1 MFDILKGIV
10 EHIML
15 FFNIPDR
22 PFLTAL
28 VKAIVITVTTFI
40 VMRFARFF
48 FESIKTSLI
57 IGCRLAMLMLDLFEK
72 NKIEFT
78 DGFLKYRR

>member
-1 MFDILKGIV
+1 MLDILEGIV

-28 VKAIVITVTTFI
+28 VKGVVISSSFFI
-40 VMRFARFF
+40 GMRLGRFF
-48 FESIKTSLI
+48 FQSITSEYVVGDAKVCI
-57 IGCRLAMLMLDLFEK
+57 ILGFCAALLSLLLNAMD
-72 NKIEFT
+72 
-78 DGFLKYRR
+78 

>member
-1 MFDILKGIV
+1 MFDILEGIV

-28 VKAIVITVTTFI
+28 VKAIVITLMTFT
-40 VMRFARFF
+40 VMRSARFF
-48 FESIKTSLI
+48 FESIKSGYLIEDIKTSLI
-57 IGCRLAMLMLDLFEK
+57 IGCGLALLMLIFDVFEK
-72 NKIEFT
+72 KH
-78 DGFLKYRR
+78 

>member
-1 MFDILKGIV
+1 MFDILESIV

-28 VKAIVITVTTFI
+28 VKAIVITLMTFI
-40 VMRFARFF
+40 VMRLARFF
-48 FESIKTSLI
+48 FRVNQI
-57 IGCRLAMLMLDLFEK
+57 RLF
-72 NKIEFT
+72 N
-78 DGFLKYRR
+78 

>member
-1 MFDILKGIV
+1 MFDILEGIV

-28 VKAIVITVTTFI
+28 VKGVVIAVGFFI
-40 VMRFARFF
+40 AMRIGRFF
-48 FESIKTSLI
+48 FQSITLGYILGDAQVCIILGFCAALLSL
-57 IGCRLAMLMLDLFEK
+57 LLNAMD
-72 NKIEFT
+72 
-78 DGFLKYRR
+78 